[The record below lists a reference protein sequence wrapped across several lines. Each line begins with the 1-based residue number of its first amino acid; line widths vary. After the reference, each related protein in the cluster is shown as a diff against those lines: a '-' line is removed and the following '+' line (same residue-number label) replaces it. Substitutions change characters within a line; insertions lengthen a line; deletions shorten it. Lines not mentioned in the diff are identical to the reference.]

1 MAQYESNVKHVPYSQ
16 EQVYNKL
23 SDLNHLSSIRERL
36 DLLKEKLD
44 GKLEDMSFDSD
55 SLTLKVQ
62 GISLTLRIIEREEPK
77 TIKFESANSPM
88 PFNFWIQLLPVNETE
103 SKMRLT
109 IKADIPF
116 MLKGMV
122 TKPLQEGIEKIAE
135 ALAMIPY
142 GE

>member
-1 MAQYESNVKHVPYSQ
+1 MAKFESSVKQIPYPQ
-16 EQVYNKL
+16 QAVYNML
-23 SDLNHLSSIRERL
+23 SDLTNIERVKDRVPEDKL
-36 DLLKEKLD
+36 KDL
-44 GKLEDMSFDSD
+44 SFDKD
-55 SLTLKVQ
+55 S
-62 GISLTLRIIEREEPK
+62 ISISVPPVGAVSMRIIEREEPK

-135 ALAMIPY
+135 TLAMIPY

>member
-1 MAQYESNVKHVPYSQ
+1 MAKFESSVKQIPYPQ
-16 EQVYNKL
+16 QTVYNML
-23 SDLNHLSSIRERL
+23 SDLTNIERVKDRVPEDKL
-36 DLLKEKLD
+36 KDL
-44 GKLEDMSFDSD
+44 SFDKD
-55 SLTLKVQ
+55 S
-62 GISLTLRIIEREEPK
+62 ISISVPPVGAVSMRIIEREEPK